1 MSAFSATTLRLSA
14 SDKGVLKVQIIDFSD
29 VAGKALEGIN
39 RITIKSVSLF
49 VTRSDE
55 PYTSVS
61 NTYNGDECI
70 FTDDKGLTTLLP
82 EFTLADALTT
92 PAKYDVEL
100 TFTYVN
106 SASSI
111 VDKVF
116 KETALKVLGDVPKA
130 EIKEIRQGTVS
141 ETNAAGT
148 ILALKISPNGSD
160 GLNTLVTDDI
170 KSVVILQ
177 NGAKLAAKNYTA
189 DGIYEVTGLTADVEY
204 SFSAYIVS
212 HRGFTGDVSAT
223 LKGTPL
229 KTPQAAVP
237 TGVSGLSGNY
247 FITTSAIPRA
257 KLGAGAT
264 DAEQTKD
271 QLTNLK
277 IYAYVHAANDL
288 LLAPVL
294 DASYNLVGTVNAIVN
309 ADGSSDIP
317 AGQLNVEGAF
327 NGRWV
332 RYFVRASNG
341 YGAGKSIAGAPFR
354 VMSNVVSAP
363 AVSCTLLS
371 GNKYEIAVTPG
382 AAVTGYTLLGYKVEL
397 KKSTTA
403 TWGTLN
409 DCSGNFAPLVGA
421 DDILLNVEQ
430 TGTASSGTNAIAY
443 LDAIDKVTSS
453 NKKSTADVVTLKA
466 SSKAHFLLE
475 RAIAVN
481 GFSFDVRATGIYEQ
495 THELKQVELGAVVL
509 GSDLRT
515 AGGFVALSTQKL
527 VYGAANTVFADA
539 GGVAYNATGPVAA
552 VSNNI
557 LLGDK
562 LSDFAYAEKVS
573 VITLISAAGSTP
585 TAEFVSA
592 SGVNATY
599 KMSMTKFD
607 ISAVTENGITCSYDT
622 HSVKYSIVKKGVYPE
637 YSEIAS
643 LTGSILDSV
652 TFSNP
657 KVSKQFDVLRGERS
671 EVGVQV
677 SVYNSLN
684 RMIAQSAVTMLAE
697 PLIPSGKD
705 AYTGLTVMSHGD
717 QGAVAYPAAN
727 TEGADF
733 KWVLNRAA
741 TGFAADKCRVRI
753 AFETSSREVSGS
765 QTHYPTKD
773 ANMAHPAF
781 MDADWVKETL
791 IYELNEKGEEIKT
804 LNVGA
809 GTPDHKEFAET
820 GKPIRAFNVYTLAKD
835 LIAMRSYSFKVHRDW
850 KKVIVAANPSAT
862 PPVAEVAEYLRD
874 SAPITVTITPT
885 IAVQKRTVA
894 FFPASGKL
902 ESIFTIAAAET
913 VNGADQLKAISAG
926 GVFNSILVKDAAGKY
941 AQPTD
946 ALSSAARFMIDIV
959 NGEYILAT
967 RSQYL
972 SPNFGKT
979 YNVDTKYVMSE
990 QTSDVRVV
998 VGAGPAQLVATVESV
1013 KLTQA
1018 IKDVTTTDAAVNDHG
1033 CLFAWPE
1040 LATGSKVTISAVFDD
1055 STADNLDKSVSL
1067 ATNLEG
1073 KQYFVKHA
1081 DIYDKAGF
1089 AVGKGKYFKYGVKFL
1104 AVVKDAAGASSL
1116 PKVLAHMPK
1125 GATDFKIA
1133 DFDVISGANKLTI
1146 KYNGSDETETK
1157 SLAKSASFA
1166 GQLLIPATITYTDS
1180 VSGQKDVLTTLDI
1193 TGADGVAI
1201 SGLND
1206 NRSYVISVAI
1216 AGQSS
1221 ALAIGTHSSAA
1232 LPKAV
1237 TLEVKPVSGHASY
1250 LSVIFKAAT
1259 DNGSYGAATS
1269 YNMYMTTQVMIAGVL
1284 VTKYVN
1290 PNAFEVDA
1298 RTVIANPSVGTTTL
1312 AGLKEGRLYTVEIE
1326 SVYAAITGSDSAQK
1340 VSASASGTPCD
1351 KPVIVDFRLDS
1362 NNKVARMMVDINGAK
1377 LNTLL
1382 LFPQYAAG
1390 YTGAAMLKMDL
1401 TSAANAQSD
1410 YAVVPLNL
1418 TLPAG
1423 VSNVMAIAV
1432 NSQGV
1437 HLAAA
1442 NSSQWGQGTSTNGGY
1457 SAVTNGPWIVLEESK

>member
-106 SASSI
+106 SSSAI

-247 FITTSAIPRA
+247 FINTSAIPRA
-257 KLGAGAT
+257 KLGASAT

-271 QLTNLK
+271 QLTDLK

-309 ADGSSDIP
+309 ADGSSEIP
-317 AGQLNVEGAF
+317 VGQLNVEGAF

-341 YGAGKSIAGAPFR
+341 YGAGKSIAGASFR

-430 TGTASSGTNAIAY
+430 TGSVSSGTNAIAY

-453 NKKSTADVVTLKA
+453 NKKSTADVVTLKT

-495 THELKQVELGAVVL
+495 THELKQVDLGAVVL

-539 GGVAYNATGPVAA
+539 GGVALPTA

-573 VITLISAAGSTP
+573 VITLINATGSVP

-599 KMSMTKFD
+599 KMSTAKFVMNT
-607 ISAVTENGITCSYDT
+607 VTENGIACSYDT

-643 LTGSILDSV
+643 LTGSDLDQI
-652 TFSNP
+652 T
-657 KVSKQFDVLRGERS
+657 VSKQFDVLRGERS
-671 EVGVQV
+671 EVGLQV

-753 AFETSSREVSGS
+753 AFETSSREASVGGA

-791 IYELNEKGEEIKT
+791 IYELDEKGEEIKT

-809 GTPDHKEFAET
+809 GTPDHKEFAELN
-820 GKPIRAFNVYTLAKD
+820 KPIRAFNVYTLAKD

-850 KKVIVAANPSAT
+850 KKLVSGSVANNNA
-862 PPVAEVAEYLRD
+862 VYEYLRD

-902 ESIFTIAAAET
+902 ESVFTIAAAET

-1013 KLTQA
+1013 KLTKA
-1018 IKDVTTTDAAVNDHG
+1018 IKDVTTTDAAVDDHG

-1040 LATGSKVTISAVFDD
+1040 LTTGSKVTISAVFDD

-1125 GATDFKIA
+1125 GATDFKIG

-1146 KYNGSDETETK
+1146 KYNGSDATEAK
-1157 SLAKSASFA
+1157 SLLKSEDFA

-1237 TLEVKPVSGHASY
+1237 TLEVKPYANQASY

-1269 YNMYMTTQVMIAGVL
+1269 YNMYVTTQVMIAGVL

-1290 PNAFEVDA
+1290 PSAFEVDA
-1298 RTVIANPSVGTTTL
+1298 RTVILNPSVGTTTL
-1312 AGLKEGRLYTVEIE
+1312 TGLKEGRLYTVEIE
-1326 SVYAAITGSDSAQK
+1326 SVYNGVTGGDSAQK

-1362 NNKVARMMVDINGAK
+1362 NNKVARMMVDINGAS

-1382 LFPQYAAG
+1382 LFPQYVAG
-1390 YTGAAMLKMDL
+1390 ATGAAMLKMDL
-1401 TSAANAQSD
+1401 TSAVNAQSN

-1432 NSQGV
+1432 NSRGIGM
-1437 HLAAA
+1437 AAA
-1442 NSSQWGQGTSTNGGY
+1442 NSNQFGQGTSTNGGY
-1457 SAVTNGPWIVLEESK
+1457 SAVTNGPWVTLDESK